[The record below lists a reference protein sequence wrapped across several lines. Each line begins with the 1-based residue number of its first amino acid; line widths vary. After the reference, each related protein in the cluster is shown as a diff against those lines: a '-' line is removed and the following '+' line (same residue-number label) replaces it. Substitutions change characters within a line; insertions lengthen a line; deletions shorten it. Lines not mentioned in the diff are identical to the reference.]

1 MTHWRRELT
10 IVTTAIDCG
19 IQCGVVIHLELLI
32 EAEAP
37 VAAHDLM
44 PERVKAVGEVATL
57 FLEQGKAAG
66 ISFLMAGGSVET
78 GHLLLGVKNLERQ
91 NAEAVGDHS
100 GSFRV
105 ERRGGIEFA
114 FAAGGVEQQ
123 LVEGLGAVVAA
134 LIELIDGALDEG
146 DGHVAGFG
154 GAGFVFFV
162 PERKIGEVLGDEKGF
177 DGIDSVRADE
187 VGFFGQGEM
196 PLRGGAV
203 LHFGEFSGLE
213 HQWKYRAAAS
223 LRGNREHGSR
233 MPQRAA

>member
-1 MTHWRRELT
+1 
-10 IVTTAIDCG
+10 
-19 IQCGVVIHLELLI
+19 
-32 EAEAP
+32 

-57 FLEQGKAAG
+57 FLEQGEAAG

-91 NAEAVGDHS
+91 DAEAIGDHS

-105 ERRGGIEFA
+105 ERSGGIEFA
-114 FAAGGVEQQ
+114 FAAGGVEQE
-123 LVEGLGAVVAA
+123 LVEGFSAVVAA
-134 LIELIDGALDEG
+134 LIELIDVALDEG

-162 PERKIGEVLGDEKGF
+162 PERKIGEVLGDEKGL
-177 DGIDSVRADE
+177 DGVDSVRADE

-213 HQWKYRAAAS
+213 HQGKYRAAVGREPARQS
-223 LRGNREHGSR
+223 EARLEDAAVRRVKCGLRQHD
-233 MPQRAA
+233 